1 MPIVTWDGSLAV
13 GHEMIDQHHEHLVEL
28 LNKTYDEF
36 CDRKSKQ
43 NLEAVLD
50 ELIDYATYHFAQEEL
65 LMEKV
70 AFPAAEEHLAEHAY
84 FITRIGEIQ
93 KEFLAGTSAISL
105 EIITFLKNWL
115 VRHIS
120 QKDLELGAY
129 ATAHEGRPVVIDL
142 N

>member
-13 GHEMIDQHHEHLVEL
+13 GHDMIDEHHEHLVEL

-36 CDRKSKQ
+36 CDGKSRKS
-43 NLEAVLD
+43 LETVLD

-65 LMEKV
+65 LMDKV
-70 AFPAAEEHLAEHAY
+70 AFPASEEHLTEHAF
-84 FITRIGEIQ
+84 FIRRIGEIQ

-105 EIITFLKNWL
+105 EIITFLKDWL

-120 QKDLELGAY
+120 QKDYELGAY
-129 ATAHEGRPVVIDL
+129 ASAHEGKPVVIDL
-142 N
+142 D